1 VQQNDQMMHAEIEC
15 LRNARLTGGY
25 HNTVLY
31 TTLMPCYMCAGA
43 VVYFGIKKVVVGEAR
58 SAPAARDFMQAHG
71 IEVVDLDWAECRM
84 LMEEYISDGKD
95 GDESALIA
103 RSFHPFAW
111 MIQAVCSR

>member
-1 VQQNDQMMHAEIEC
+1 MPAQC
-15 LRNARLTGGY
+15 PGLTGGY